1 MNELQLHCC
10 ECLSVLVLYY
20 SYDFTVNIPPM
31 DCYYFMYEVNVLF
44 PFLTG
49 LYACISVKIFTITI
63 KDLSETVHDCLAN
76 CSNLGK
82 TVCLCP

>member
-10 ECLSVLVLYY
+10 ECLSDLVLYY

-49 LYACISVKIFTITI
+49 LYACIWTGGAVELPFT
-63 KDLSETVHDCLAN
+63 SGVQ
-76 CSNLGK
+76 
-82 TVCLCP
+82 LCVSDQPSGHLY